1 MANDDRPP
9 ATSQVAPAGW
19 YAHPTMA
26 DTQQYWDGH
35 RWTDHVAPGLPAAQ
49 HAAAQMQEQEKTN
62 SSLQTAGLVM
72 MFIFPIGGFIAG
84 CVLLGRRPSNGVG
97 LMIGSVISAY
107 VWFQILY
114 DPAPTYDPYG
124 LIQMSWVQERA

>member
-1 MANDDRPP
+1 MSDGEAKAVP
-9 ATSQVAPAGW
+9 AVAPAGW

-35 RWTDHVAPGLPAAQ
+35 RWTDHVAPGMPAAH
-49 HAAAQMQEQEKTN
+49 HAAAEMQEKEKT
-62 SSLQTAGLVM
+62 SDSLQTAGLVM

-84 CVLLGRRPSNGVG
+84 CVLLARRPSNGVG
-97 LMIGSVISAY
+97 LMIGSVISAV

-124 LIQMSWVQERA
+124 LMQVPWVQG